1 MRQPEKFREYIWL
14 VETISQGRPKT
25 LEEIN
30 ELWMEEEMSGG
41 LPFTRRTFLRHKE
54 AVEQM
59 FGLYIEC
66 DRRGGYRYYIGNEYV
81 LHEDSVQNWLLSTL
95 SVSSLVSDCLGL
107 QQRILLEQTGADR
120 QLLRRIVEAM
130 RGSRRIR
137 LGYRRYASDAAV
149 THLVEPYCIKL
160 FAQRWYLLG
169 RLKKGQFSVFAF
181 DRIERAELL
190 QERFDIDPYFDAES
204 FFGECY
210 GVVVGD
216 HTPVQ
221 HIVVRAY
228 GWERFSMCDRPL
240 HHTQRLLA
248 EGADYNDFSLDL
260 RPTSDFKAHLLSR
273 GRWLKVL
280 SPASLADEIRQLH
293 REAMEMYAAT

>member
-1 MRQPEKFREYIWL
+1 MKQPEKFREYIWL
-14 VETISQGRPKT
+14 VETISQGRAKT

-30 ELWMEEEMSGG
+30 ALWVEEEMSGG
-41 LPFTRRTFLRHKE
+41 LPLTRSTFLRHKD
-54 AVEQM
+54 AIEQM

-66 DRRGGYRYYIGNEYV
+66 DRRNGYRYYIGNEYV
-81 LHEDSVQNWLLSTL
+81 LHEDSVQNWLLSML

-107 QQRILLEQTGADR
+107 QSRILLERTGTDR
-120 QLLRRIVEAM
+120 RLLRLVVGAM
-130 RGSRRIR
+130 RGGRRIR
-137 LGYRRYASDAAV
+137 LDYRRYGSPEAGRHV
-149 THLVEPYCIKL
+149 VEPYCIKL

-169 RLKKGQFSVFAF
+169 RLGNGRFLVFSF
-181 DRIERAELL
+181 DRIMQAELL
-190 QERFDIDPYFDAES
+190 QERFETDPYFDAEV

-216 HTPVQ
+216 KTPLQ

-228 GWERFSMCDRPL
+228 GWERFSMIDRPL

-248 EGADYNDFSLDL
+248 EGEDYNDFSLDL

-280 SPASLADEIRQLH
+280 SPASLAEDIRQLH
-293 REAMEMYAAT
+293 REAMEMYD